1 MNKAEVEQNATAT
14 KTARR
19 VNRPLWTR
27 LPRLVRYA
35 VLLGVLI
42 VLWQLCVAI
51 MDPPALPGPPEVA
64 GAFVEGW
71 MARGYLAAATWKT
84 LGVLAAGMSIG
95 VALGGLFA
103 ILASW
108 TKIGDDLLTL
118 LARILDAIPAIAVLP
133 LLVLW
138 LGTTPFSL
146 VLVAAC
152 AVVWPVA
159 IKLRAGLKSV
169 DPTIVMVGQNLGL
182 LGWEM
187 ARHVLLPSVL
197 PHAISGARTG
207 WAYGWRAIVAA
218 GLVLSVADEKPGF
231 FTDGAGGLLEAPE
244 LLAGLLSLALV
255 GILVEAAFGL
265 LERHTVVRWG
275 MNAKA

>member
-1 MNKAEVEQNATAT
+1 MNRVEARQKATAT
-14 KTARR
+14 RAARR
-19 VNRPLWTR
+19 VYRLSWTR
-27 LPRLVRYA
+27 LPAIARYA
-35 VLLGVLI
+35 VLLGVLLA
-42 VLWQLCVAI
+42 LWQLYVTL
-51 MDPPALPGPPEVA
+51 MGPPALPGPPEVA

-71 MARGYLAAATWKT
+71 MARGYLAAVTWKT
-84 LGVLAAGMSIG
+84 LSVLAAGMSIG
-95 VALGGLFA
+95 VALGGLLA

-146 VLVAAC
+146 VLVAAY

-182 LGWEM
+182 LGWAM

-207 WAYGWRAIVAA
+207 WAYGWRAVVAA
-218 GLVLSVADEKPGF
+218 GLVLCIAGEYPGF

-275 MNAKA
+275 MKSKA